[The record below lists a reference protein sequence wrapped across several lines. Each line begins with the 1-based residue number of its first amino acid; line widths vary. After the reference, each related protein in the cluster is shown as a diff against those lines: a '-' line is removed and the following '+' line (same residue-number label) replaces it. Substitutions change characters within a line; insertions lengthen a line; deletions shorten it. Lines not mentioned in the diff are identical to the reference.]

1 MGVEADEQTM
11 SDRSGRAQG
20 GWRRLAR
27 LGGGFGVLVAGL
39 VVLASGSANVAVR
52 GTQALGIAPDAAR
65 EIGYAIGAVIPLVVL
80 VGVTTT
86 VGTAD
91 RYRGLAFGG
100 IAVAISGI
108 AVGLGTPAG
117 IGDPVVTG
125 LYGLGVTVAVGTL
138 FFGVLESTRSDRT
151 PSVRP
156 SPGYERNRAAG
167 PSRAGDRSLPTDGG
181 DEDDLAFPLDEEE

>member
-1 MGVEADEQTM
+1 M
-11 SDRSGRAQG
+11 SDRSGRAQI

-27 LGGGFGVLVAGL
+27 LGGGFGVLVAGV

-52 GTQALGIAPDAAR
+52 STQALGIAPSAAR

-80 VGVTTT
+80 VGVSTT

-91 RYRGLAFGG
+91 RYRGIAFGG

-108 AVGLGTPAG
+108 AVGLGTAAG

-125 LYGLGVTVAVGTL
+125 LYGLGVTVAVGML
-138 FFGVLESTRSDRT
+138 FYGVLESIRTNRT
-151 PSVRP
+151 PSPRP
-156 SPGYERNRAAG
+156 TAGYERNRTAG
-167 PSRAGDRSLPTDGG
+167 RSRAGDGSLPADGG
-181 DEDDLAFPLDEEE
+181 DEDDDLAFPLDEED

>member
-1 MGVEADEQTM
+1 M
-11 SDRSGRAQG
+11 SDRSGRAQS

-52 GTQALGIAPDAAR
+52 GTQALGIGPDVAR

-91 RYRGLAFGG
+91 RYRRFAFGG
-100 IAVAISGI
+100 ISVAVSAI
-108 AVGLGTPAG
+108 AVGLGTTAG

-125 LYGLGVTVAVGTL
+125 LYGIGVTVAVGML
-138 FFGVLESTRSDRT
+138 FLGGLESLRSDR
-151 PSVRP
+151 PSSTRP
-156 SPGYERNRAAG
+156 TIEYERNRPAG
-167 PSRAGDRSLPTDGG
+167 RSRAGDGPLPADGG
-181 DEDDLAFPLDEEE
+181 DEDDDLAFPLDEEE